1 MAAAILITGAN
12 RGLGFE
18 FARQYVADGWRVF
31 AACRNPTTASELRR
45 LAQDSG
51 DMLNIIAMDVTD
63 AESVRNAATQ
73 LKDVAIDV
81 LISSA
86 GIAGVPGQK
95 TGNVDYESW
104 AHVFD
109 VNTMGPLRVIESF
122 ADRIARSERRLV
134 VTITSGMGSLAD
146 NTSGGSI
153 AYRSS
158 KAAVNMVMRSAAIDL
173 APRGITCVLVNPGWV
188 RTDMGGP
195 KAPLSP
201 QESVTAVRG
210 LIETF
215 GPKQSGKFYNYDGRE
230 YPW

>member
-18 FARQYVADGWRVF
+18 FASQYLADGWCVF
-31 AACRNPTTASELRR
+31 AACRNPDAASKLRR

-51 DMLNIIAMDVTD
+51 GMLNIVPMDVTD
-63 AESVRNAATQ
+63 AESVRNAARQ

-81 LISSA
+81 LINSA
-86 GIAGVPGQK
+86 GIAGASGQK

-104 AHVFD
+104 AHVFN

-122 ADRIARSERRLV
+122 ANHIARSERRLV

-153 AYRSS
+153 A
-158 KAAVNMVMRSAAIDL
+158 
-173 APRGITCVLVNPGWV
+173 
-188 RTDMGGP
+188 
-195 KAPLSP
+195 
-201 QESVTAVRG
+201 
-210 LIETF
+210 
-215 GPKQSGKFYNYDGRE
+215 
-230 YPW
+230 